1 MPSSA
6 GKTVLAKLNEQ
17 VKEVEPVGSISFD
30 RYLLSGQLLLNQVLL
45 TFYVTVTL
53 SSPCQANMYRRA
65 GDVSSV
71 YIFLF
76 RFAK

>member
-1 MPSSA
+1 MPTCA
-6 GKTVLAKLNEQ
+6 GKTVLDKLNEQ
-17 VKEVEPVGSISFD
+17 VRNVEPVASISFD

-45 TFYVTVTL
+45 TPLVTVTL
-53 SSPCQANMYRRA
+53 SSAYQATMYRRA
-65 GDVSSV
+65 GDLSSV